1 MDGSIKNYI
10 CHSYI
15 PGGNLSAED
24 AAKINFN
31 QITHTNI
38 AFALVEKD
46 GNGFFVPDIGKNV
59 LAGIKLVQSEI
70 ERQGASSKILIS
82 VGGWGA
88 GNFCEAAATTESR
101 TAFAEKCLAYLKSTG
116 IQGIDIDWEYPG
128 RCGDIISA
136 CKNCKT
142 DYIKLC
148 KEIRRVIGWDYLLTA
163 AVGSHLSRDMDYA
176 QLNDVFDYVNVMTYD
191 MSKTAHSSFV
201 KTTLAMRLWSG
212 SGFDKSKLVLGIP
225 FYARCRNEKYN
236 ARGYAELMALVRAGK
251 ATLQSSKNQDYVVID
266 GSRCGIDTPV
276 SIARKG
282 RWVKKNG
289 YAGLF
294 NWQEMTDDNGELRAA
309 MRDSLAE

>member
-1 MDGSIKNYI
+1 MITTNKDYI

-15 PGGNLSAED
+15 PGGNLREEAV
-24 AAKINFN
+24 AKINFR

-38 AFALVEKD
+38 AFALVERD
-46 GNGFFVPDIGKNV
+46 ENGFFVPDIAENIF
-59 LAGIKLVQSEI
+59 AGIRLVQAEI
-70 ERQGASSKILIS
+70 ERQGAASKLLIS
-82 VGGWGA
+82 IGGWGA
-88 GNFCEAAATTESR
+88 GNFCEAAATDQSR
-101 TAFAEKCLAYLKSTG
+101 TAFAEKCLDYLKSTG

-128 RCGDIISA
+128 RCEDVISA

-148 KEIRRVIGWDYLLTA
+148 KTIRDVIGGAYLLTA
-163 AVGSHLSRDMDYA
+163 AVGSHLSRDLDWA

-191 MSKTAHSSFV
+191 MSKSAHSSFV
-201 KTTLAMRLWSG
+201 KTTMSMRLWSG

-225 FYARCRNEKYN
+225 FYARCKNEKYN
-236 ARGYAELMALVRAGK
+236 AKGYAELMALVRAGK

-266 GSRCGIDTPV
+266 GNRCGIDTPA

-282 RWVKKNG
+282 IWVKKNG
-289 YAGLF
+289 YAGMF

-309 MRDSLAE
+309 MRDSLD